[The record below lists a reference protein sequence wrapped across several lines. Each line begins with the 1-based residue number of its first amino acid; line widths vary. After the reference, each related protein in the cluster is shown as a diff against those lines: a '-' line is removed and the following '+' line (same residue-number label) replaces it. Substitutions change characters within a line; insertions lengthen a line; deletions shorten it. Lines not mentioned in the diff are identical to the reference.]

1 MRIGSV
7 SGYGGIASVYGTPST
22 ARYSVSSIH
31 GNPKSL
37 QPVSEVNQES
47 EPSKPLA
54 ILKKDQEASQYIRER
69 DYDQSMTAADDYL
82 TVMQQM
88 MQGRDP
94 QSLFTSS
101 FDTAMD
107 EPELLSGDFIT
118 NRAETDAFVQD
129 PADDVRADAF
139 VQEPADDVQV
149 VSQNNMKENGSVNP
163 YQLQRAMEA
172 YLMA

>member
-94 QSLFTSS
+94 QSLFTAG

-118 NRAETDAFVQD
+118 NRAET
-129 PADDVRADAF
+129 DAF